1 MAASTPELSDDHSQ
15 WKHQSGKKN
24 KNQISWLI
32 LVQICIE
39 VLYVCSCH
47 ANLTIVVTVTIY
59 YAAKHDVN
67 VCGQRDLALL
77 KMVMCQ

>member
-1 MAASTPELSDDHSQ
+1 MADSCSDMHRS
-15 WKHQSGKKN
+15 
-24 KNQISWLI
+24 
-32 LVQICIE
+32 V
-39 VLYVCSCH
+39 VCLLMS
-47 ANLTIVVTVTIY
+47 TIY